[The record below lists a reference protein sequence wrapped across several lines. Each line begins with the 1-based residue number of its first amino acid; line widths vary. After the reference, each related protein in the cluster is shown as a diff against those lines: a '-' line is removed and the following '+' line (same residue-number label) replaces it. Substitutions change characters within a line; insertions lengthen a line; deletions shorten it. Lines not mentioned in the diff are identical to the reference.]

1 MPRLHSSVWFGGGMI
16 AASLLLIIFVIPH
29 WVIKPENVRILVL
42 SPDFWPYI
50 VAGLMGVGGIALLS
64 QYWFMLRHMPV
75 EEEVDR
81 PQMGGLRTVLVAV
94 LMVIYYVLMQYFGM
108 VWTSVI
114 AYVAFALI
122 VGIPRK
128 TATMIVAIILPIALY
143 AFFAYAA
150 GVPIP
155 QADFLALP

>member
-16 AASLLLIIFVIPH
+16 AASLLLIVFVIPN
-29 WVIKPENVRILVL
+29 WVITPENVRILVL

-50 VAGLMGVGGIALLS
+50 VAGMMGVGGIALLG
-64 QYWFMLRHMPV
+64 QYWFLTRHVPV
-75 EEEVDR
+75 EEEAR
-81 PQMGGLRTVLVAV
+81 PKFGGLRTLLVGL
-94 LMVIYYVLMQYFGM
+94 LMVIYYLIMPYLGM
-108 VWTSVI
+108 VWSSLV
-114 AYVAFALI
+114 AYIAFALI

-128 TATMIVAIILPIALY
+128 VASVIVAVVLPIALY

>member
-16 AASLLLIIFVIPH
+16 AASLLLIVFVIPH
-29 WVIKPENVRILVL
+29 WVITPENVRILVL

-50 VAGLMGVGGIALLS
+50 VAGMMGVGGIALLG
-64 QYWFMLRHMPV
+64 QYWFLLRQLPL

-81 PQMGGLRTVLVAV
+81 PKLGGLRTILVAV
-94 LMVIYYVLMQYFGM
+94 LMVAYYLVMPFLGM
-108 VWTSVI
+108 VWSSVI
-114 AYVAFALI
+114 AYLAFALI

-128 TATMIVAIILPIALY
+128 VATVIVAVVLPIALY